1 MEKAKRIVFTVAV
14 GLSIGMIFMFIIC
27 GACMIVLSENIE
39 FIEKYA
45 ESSTDPMTTEF
56 AKAYFM
62 TLGIIFFVL
71 AVMNVVS
78 AIVAFMG
85 RSSMSKG
92 VMIGNIVIGALAC
105 AEVNIVAAIF
115 GLIAINRKNR
125 KQDVIEE

>member
-27 GACMIVLSENIE
+27 GACMLVLSENIE

-115 GLIAINRKNR
+115 GLIAISRNNR